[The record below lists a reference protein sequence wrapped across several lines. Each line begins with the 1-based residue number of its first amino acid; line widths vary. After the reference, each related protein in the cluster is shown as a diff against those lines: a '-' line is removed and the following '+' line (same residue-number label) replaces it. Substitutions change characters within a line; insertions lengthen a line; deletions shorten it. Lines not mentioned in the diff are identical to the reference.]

1 MGKVIIK
8 LSLGTGELQ
17 QRRGHSSLRL
27 GGSTYLWVAW
37 IVHLLGPLSTALY
50 VRLAGRHLPQ
60 DPQLWGQSLSQPQ
73 GRGVPQSIIA
83 QTERRKGEGM
93 SMGSLLRGPTRPCS
107 EGTRGPAGLWDTPPG
122 QTLT

>member
-17 QRRGHSSLRL
+17 QRRGHSSL
-27 GGSTYLWVAW
+27 SNLWVAW
-37 IVHLLGPLSTALY
+37 ITRLLGPLSTALY

-93 SMGSLLRGPTRPCS
+93 SMGSLLRGPTQPCS